1 MARFKEDARDAS
13 YGALWI
19 VIGIVF
25 VLVLSIALWAFG
37 VFTSDAKGTGDVI
50 KHQNAASTREYWISK
65 YNNDYQKL
73 TADKANIAT
82 LGKAA
87 TAKGASAQDK
97 QDYQGAQLVCNQDV
111 QDYNGATQ
119 DLLGRKWLPDGL
131 PASVNIAD
139 YCSV

>member
-1 MARFKEDARDAS
+1 MKEEAS
-13 YGALWI
+13 IFGQFWGWVIASI
-19 VIGIVF
+19 VVIGLI
-25 VLVLSIALWAFG
+25 SAGLWAFG

-50 KHQNAASTREYWISK
+50 KDQNKASTREYWIGK
-65 YNNDYQKL
+65 YNSDYQKL

-87 TAKGASAQDK
+87 NAKGASAQDK

-119 DLLGRKWLPDGL
+119 DLLGRKWLPESL
-131 PASVNIAD
+131 PASVNVAD
-139 YCSV
+139 YCGS